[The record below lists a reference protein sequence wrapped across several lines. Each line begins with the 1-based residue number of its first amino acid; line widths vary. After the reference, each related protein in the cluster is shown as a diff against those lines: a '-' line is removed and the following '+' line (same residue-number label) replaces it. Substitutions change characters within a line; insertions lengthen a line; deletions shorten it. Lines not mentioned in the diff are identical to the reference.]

1 VTEQAITDA
10 ILRTALELQRVS
22 AYEEARADEVLRQL
36 TDELRQLLA
45 TADLS
50 AAGKREV
57 EALIKEA
64 ESAIQARYGSIYG
77 MFDAQGLTVH
87 VAERT
92 VEALQAGLAGSVS
105 LPTAETL
112 ASLSRAVM
120 IEGSPLKSWWAKQAE
135 DTAFRFAAQVRQ
147 GRINNETQ
155 EQIVG
160 RIVGRRGEPGVMD
173 ISRRHARVLVHTATM
188 SAANEARMAVYRKNA
203 RFIEGVKWLA
213 TLDSHTCKT
222 CGALDGQAWNLEGE
236 KLKGTTINL
245 RFPPAHANCRC
256 VMTPVPKSL
265 DSIFGRDDL
274 DDFAASLSRRASS
287 QGPVAGTTTFADFLK
302 RQSPEF
308 VAQTLGKKRA
318 ELYLAGKLTLR
329 DLVSGTGRPLTLDEL
344 RTR

>member
-36 TDELRQLLA
+36 TAELRQLLYS
-45 TADLS
+45 ADLS
-50 AAGKREV
+50 ASGRREV
-57 EALIKEA
+57 ESLIKQA
-64 ESAIQARYGSIYG
+64 EDAIQARYGAIYG

-92 VEALQAGLAGSVS
+92 VEALQAGLAGSIS

-112 ASLSRAVM
+112 ASLSREVM
-120 IEGSPLKSWWAKQAE
+120 IDGSPLKSWWAKQSE

-147 GRINNETQ
+147 GRINGETK

-173 ISRRHARVLVHTATM
+173 VSRRHARVLVHTATM
-188 SAANEARMAVYRKNA
+188 SAANNARMAVYRKNG
-203 RFIEGVKWLA
+203 RFIDGVRWLA

-236 KLKGTTINL
+236 KLGKTTMLL

-256 VMTPVPKSL
+256 VMSPVPKSL
-265 DSIFGRDDL
+265 DAIFGTNTLDDL
-274 DDFAASLSRRASS
+274 ANNLSQRASS
-287 QGPVAGTTTFADFLK
+287 QGPIAGTTTFADFLK

-308 VAQTLGKKRA
+308 VAQTLGKTRA